1 MQLTKH
7 EQLVIGLVVTLLLVG
22 WAVKAFRAA
31 HPAPVPAPAAV
42 RP

>member
-7 EQLVIGLVVTLLLVG
+7 EQLVIGLVVALLLTG

-31 HPAPVPAPAAV
+31 HPGPAPSIASAH
-42 RP
+42 P